1 VVRTEEAY
9 EIDYQRAL
17 LVLTTTT
24 APQTAPAHGPRT
36 THPPTLVDTVTDIR
50 APPKSNKRTAT
61 EATLQE
67 KRATDH
73 SKRKRTDSA
82 TDTQRLHQ
90 SMRDNSQDA
99 AGPLNTHN
107 ARKKARA
114 ITNARKHLDPEPA
127 LPPGQPPHPTNAT
140 STPPMERMRTFFT
153 RACAQTAHNF
163 TVYQPEESS
172 TLAIPLWT

>member
-1 VVRTEEAY
+1 
-9 EIDYQRAL
+9 
-17 LVLTTTT
+17 VLTTTT

-90 SMRDNSQDA
+90 SMRDNRQDA

-114 ITNARKHLDPEPA
+114 KTNARKHLDPEPA